1 MPIHFLKG
9 ILLIYFLFKMFTYIL
24 PLEQKI
30 LNSQEGTLPIYK
42 RPFLENSIALHFL
55 TYIIEI
61 IIFYL
66 PTSIK
71 MAF

>member
-9 ILLIYFLFKMFTYIL
+9 ILLIYFLFNMFTYIL

-42 RPFLENSIALHFL
+42 PPFFIKFHSFALPNIIA
-55 TYIIEI
+55 I